1 MGSFPLSRIAVFVF
15 SLGLTIQISA
25 GQAQTSS
32 QPAVSD
38 PQAMTLAAQSLSAMG
53 SSAGASALA
62 DSRATGV
69 LTMYFGSPVQMN
81 ITLESKGLTRTRI
94 VVQQATGTSVQ
105 VMNGGQ
111 SAIQNPD
118 GSIHQLVQV
127 NLFAER
133 VGHIPALSL
142 LAEIHNPIALVEMIS
157 TSSANNTP
165 DDVIAVSLGQSSD
178 PVQLMIQQ
186 RLSRTLFYI
195 NHASGFVDKVDYGY
209 YSESPNSGRR
219 MEIQDVFSDY
229 RNIGGVAVP
238 FHRTTY
244 CDGRLESDLQLS
256 SVNFNVGIP
265 ATDFIV
271 PGGAQ

>member
-1 MGSFPLSRIAVFVF
+1 MKRFPLR
-15 SLGLTIQISA
+15 SLSDLIICFGFILQTVSA
-25 GQAQTSS
+25 QAQTTTAT
-32 QPAVSD
+32 PLSD
-38 PQAMTLAAQSLSAMG
+38 PQAMALAVQSLSAMG
-53 SSAGASALA
+53 SAPEALPLA
-62 DSRATGV
+62 DSRANGV
-69 LTMYFGSPVQMN
+69 LTMYFGSPVQLK
-81 ITLESKGLTRTRI
+81 ITLESKGLTQTRI
-94 VVQQATGTSVQ
+94 EVQQAIGTSVQ

-111 SAIQNPD
+111 AAIQNPD

-133 VGHIPALSL
+133 VGHIPALSM

-157 TSSANNTP
+157 TSAANNSP
-165 DDVIAVSLGQSSD
+165 DDVIAVRLGQSSD
-178 PVQLMIQQ
+178 PIQLMIQQ

-209 YSESPNSGRR
+209 YSESPNPGRR

-256 SVNFNVGIP
+256 SVNFNVGVP
-265 ATDFIV
+265 ATDFVV